1 MENIIFDGK
10 KDAPSTCIF
19 RSNFWSNNM
28 IYPERFIEAYD
39 AYENLKKHNAL
50 QKHGNN
56 MHTFE
61 GKFSFFDWSSTKQ

>member
-1 MENIIFDGK
+1 
-10 KDAPSTCIF
+10 
-19 RSNFWSNNM
+19 M

-39 AYENLKKHNAL
+39 AHENLKKHNAL

-61 GKFSFFDWSSTKQ
+61 AKSPFFDWSSTKQ